1 MVFAALGRT
10 AFLRRRTPVPFPVE
24 ARTCCTTARFEP
36 LVACGSKLRRRGAS
50 AAASGTWPLKAS
62 LHLDFDDRA
71 SIDTPVMVFARRADP
86 KTEAFVL
93 TKDRLERRCGPKHEL
108 AVIGRPRLLEE
119 RLDEPPP
126 DPLPP
131 VRAFHRVKPK
141 LPDFRIRRPAKH
153 DAADEIRARR
163 ILSVHGLRDE
173 KRFAG
178 AFRLRFEVERN
189 LFRIGGEAFAPSVLL
204 CIKPS
209 LQVRRIGGFTR
220 ARFAYDAVHGM
231 SPQ

>member
-1 MVFAALGRT
+1 MLFA
-10 AFLRRRTPVPFPVE
+10 P
-24 ARTCCTTARFEP
+24 
-36 LVACGSKLRRRGAS
+36 
-50 AAASGTWPLKAS
+50 
-62 LHLDFDDRA
+62 
-71 SIDTPVMVFARRADP
+71 RADP
-86 KTEAFVL
+86 KSEAFVL
-93 TKDRLERRCGPKHEL
+93 TKGRFEQRCGSKHEL

-126 DPLPP
+126 D
-131 VRAFHRVKPK
+131 
-141 LPDFRIRRPAKH
+141 FRIRRPAKH
-153 DAADEIRARR
+153 DAADELRARG

-204 CIKPS
+204 SIKPS
-209 LQVRRIGGFTR
+209 MEVRRIGGFTR
-220 ARFAYDAVHGM
+220 ARFAYDVVHDM